1 MLFNIRVKFLN
12 NNWSQIN
19 EFVIIKNIAL
29 LKVAHLTAK
38 EDKNITK
45 AIKDLIDSEK
55 LENQSFIAIKTKAK
69 LMKSLKSN

>member
-1 MLFNIRVKFLN
+1 MLFNIRVKSLN

-19 EFVIIKNIAL
+19 EFVIIKSIAL
-29 LKVAHLTAK
+29 LKVAHLTVK

-55 LENQSFIAIKTKAK
+55 LENQSFIAFKTKAK

>member
-19 EFVIIKNIAL
+19 EFVIIKSIAL
-29 LKVAHLTAK
+29 LKVAHLTVK
-38 EDKNITK
+38 EDKSIITL
-45 AIKDLIDSEK
+45 IKDLIDSEK

>member
-19 EFVIIKNIAL
+19 GFVIIKSIAL
-29 LKVAHLTAK
+29 LKVAHLTVK
-38 EDKNITK
+38 EDKSIITL
-45 AIKDLIDSEK
+45 IKDLIDSEK